1 MVQKLF
7 VAMIFA
13 FALIIAGQTSTAEAG
28 EVYVGSYSDGT
39 AVYLL
44 TETIDRYTRNTSYEV
59 TCAVRAGSDY
69 LRYGFERIDGRISY
83 RNSEGYHGY
92 IDDGSSPVA
101 ANIYYYIKRNY

>member
-1 MVQKLF
+1 MIKKLF
-7 VAMIFA
+7 AAMIFA
-13 FALIIAGQTSTAEAG
+13 FALVVTGQTNVEAA

-59 TCAVRAGSDY
+59 TCAVRAGNDY
-69 LRYGFERIDGRISY
+69 LQYGFERINGRVAY

-101 ANIYYYIKRNY
+101 AAIYRYLRNR